1 MNNSDLIYKIAIGQ
15 IPGIGSITAKKLI
28 AYTGSI
34 EGVFKQ
40 KTSSLLKIPG
50 IGTYLAN
57 QITSQ
62 QVLKKAEDELAFI
75 QKHNIKPLF
84 YLDKEYPYRL
94 KQCPDAPIV
103 IFVKGEVN
111 LNHSKIISI
120 VGTRSATTQGYTNCY
135 TLVANLVAQ
144 KHEFIVVSGLAYG
157 IDTEAHKAS
166 LQNNIKTV
174 AVLAHGLDTIYPAT
188 HRKIAKDIIAN
199 GALVTEFLSKT
210 KIDRNYFLQRNRII
224 AGLSDATI
232 VIESAA
238 KGGALVTADIANS
251 YNRDVLTFPG
261 RPSDTYSK
269 GCNYLIKNNKAAL
282 IENAKDVELVLN
294 WESDMNP
301 QKPVQKKLFKELTQ
315 TEQAIV
321 DILKENGEIPIDLI
335 SLKTK
340 LPINQI
346 SVNLLELE
354 FNGIV
359 KTLPGKVY
367 ALR

>member
-40 KTSSLLKIPG
+40 KTNSLLKIPG

-57 QITSQ
+57 KITSQ
-62 QVLKKAEDELAFI
+62 QVLQRAEDELTFI

-84 YLDKEYPYRL
+84 YLDKDYPYRL

-103 IFVKGEVN
+103 IYIKGDVEF
-111 LNHSKIISI
+111 NHSKIISI
-120 VGTRSATTQGYTNCY
+120 VGTRNATTQGYTNCY
-135 TLVANLVAQ
+135 KLVADLAAR

-174 AVLAHGLDTIYPAT
+174 AVLAHGLDTIYPAS
-188 HRKIAKDIIAN
+188 HRKIAKDIVAN

-232 VIESAA
+232 VVESAE

-251 YNRDVLTFPG
+251 YDRDVLTFPG
-261 RPSDTYSK
+261 RPSDQYSK
-269 GCNYLIKNNKAAL
+269 GCNHLIKTHKAAL
-282 IENAKDVELVLN
+282 IENAKDLEFILN
-294 WESDMNP
+294 WPSDSNP
-301 QKPVQKKLFKELTQ
+301 QKPVQKKLFEDLTE
-315 TEQAIV
+315 TEQTIV
-321 DILKENGEIPIDLI
+321 DILKENGEIPIDII